1 MAQRVSVVFAL
12 LFGLLLLVWIVTAVT
27 VVTRPA
33 NRFEDW
39 LEAVSGGAGDRGWS
53 YLGSDAHVA
62 GFAGSR
68 EDYLADAR
76 AADWSKFRWG
86 EPATVWTDD
95 GFAHV
100 VASLLSEPS
109 TVPRFILDRRLV
121 HGICEDGRPVAIGVY
136 EDRSLFR
143 PGGMAAGGLAGSGV
157 ECNAL
162 FTGDVLLGDR

>member
-1 MAQRVSVVFAL
+1 MAQRVSAVVVSFIVAL
-12 LFGLLLLVWIVTAVT
+12 LLIWIVTL
-27 VVTRPA
+27 VTRPA

-39 LEAVSGGAGDRGWS
+39 LDAVSGGAQDYGWS

-62 GFAGSR
+62 GFVGSR

-76 AADWSKFRWG
+76 SADWSEFRWG
-86 EPATVWTDD
+86 EPETAWTDD

-100 VASLLSEPS
+100 VAPLLSEPS

-121 HGICEDGRPVAIGVY
+121 HGICEDGRPFAIGVY

-143 PGGMAAGGLAGSGV
+143 PGGMGGGGLAGSGV

-162 FTGDVLLGDR
+162 FTGDVLPGNR